1 MFNHKWF
8 NLYFEKPVITGG
20 ATGKDVTGTFGDDKT
35 DEQIL
40 ADDPETNKDDKEKP
54 KGPDDKEV
62 DEEDE
67 KLLDSEEDEEE
78 IKLDEVD
85 DDKEVIDDEPS
96 SRQRPS
102 IKEMIKEV
110 PEAEKLFK
118 KFPQLRDAYY
128 TEGKFR
134 VLFPTVE
141 DAEVASA
148 KAESLDTINELVMGG
163 SSREVLESIR
173 KESPESFK
181 KFAANFLPTLSAIDD
196 GVFTEIAMPVVNTVI
211 RNLARMGEK
220 NKDNNM
226 ISAAKIMAHY
236 LHGSYEIPEGE
247 AKRNADPELEKERK
261 KLQDERNELNTTK
274 YREFEGSVHTRTSKQ
289 LNKLITEGLDTTNT
303 LSDFTKSKII
313 EEVIDRVGSEI
324 QNDAQFQNQLNKL
337 WKTAQQSGFKGDAAD
352 RIIIAYLSRAKRLIP
367 NIRAKVK
374 TEALGGSKRRST
386 NSSDTTRRESNSGR
400 SSERRVQTDTDPKK
414 VNWKKQSDMDILN
427 S

>member
-8 NLYFEKPVITGG
+8 NLYFEKPVITG
-20 ATGKDVTGTFGDDKT
+20 TPSGKDVTGTFGDDKT

-67 KLLDSEEDEEE
+67 KLLESEEDEEE

-85 DDKEVIDDEPS
+85 DDNTEDEPQS

-102 IKEMIKEV
+102 LKDIIKKI
-110 PEAEKLFK
+110 PEAEKVFK
-118 KFPQLRDAYY
+118 EFPQLRDAYY
-128 TEGKFR
+128 REAKFSQ
-134 VLFPTVE
+134 LFSTVE
-141 DAEVASA
+141 DAEVAST
-148 KAESLDTINELVMGG
+148 KAESLDAINELVMGG
-163 SSREVLESIR
+163 SSKEVLESIR

-181 KFAANFLPTLSAIDD
+181 KFASNFLPTLASIDD

-236 LHGSYEIPEGE
+236 LHGSYEIPEAE

-274 YREFEGSVHTRTSKQ
+274 YREFEGGVHTRTSKQ
-289 LNKLITEGLDTTNT
+289 LNKLITEGLDTTNS

-386 NSSDTTRRESNSGR
+386 NSSDTTRRESNNGR
-400 SSERRVQTDTDPKK
+400 GSERRVQTDTDPKK